1 MNGVAAHMS
10 EIGPDGEAA
19 SAASLGHL
27 SASGSGSET
36 SSRNGEFDYFYRTFM
51 IRLVAFLMWQGAP
64 AALASDLAQDTMLKA
79 YERWDRIQSPEAW
92 SRRVASR
99 ELVRAF
105 SQVEESIGELALEPT
120 SLLPAPDEAAEWED
134 TQEILHLLRDLPAR
148 QRQVL
153 AWTLDGY
160 KPAEIAAELGLKAA
174 AVRASLFK
182 ARLAVS
188 SKMRDREGD

>member
-1 MNGVAAHMS
+1 MS
-10 EIGPDGEAA
+10 ETGPDGEAA

-27 SASGSGSET
+27 PAPADGSGAGA
-36 SSRNGEFDYFYRTFM
+36 RHGEFAYFYRTCLR
-51 IRLVAFLMWQGAP
+51 RLVAFLMWQGAP
-64 AALASDLAQDTMLKA
+64 AALAADLAQDTMVKA

-92 SRRVASR
+92 CRRVASR

-105 SQVEESIGELALEPT
+105 SQVEDSIEELALEPT
-120 SLLPAPDEAAEWED
+120 SLLPAPGHAAEWED
-134 TQEILHLLRDLPAR
+134 EQEILRLLGGLPAR

-160 KPAEIAAELGLKAA
+160 TPTEIAAELGMRPA

-188 SKMRDREGD
+188 SRLTDREGE

>member
-1 MNGVAAHMS
+1 MS
-10 EIGPDGEAA
+10 ETGPDGEAT

-27 SASGSGSET
+27 SASGQESET
-36 SSRNGEFDYFYRTFM
+36 NTRNGEFAYFYRTFVL
-51 IRLVAFLMWQGAP
+51 RLTAFLMWQGAP

-79 YERWDRIQSPEAW
+79 FERWDRIQSPEAW

-105 SQVEESIGELALEPT
+105 SQVEESIDELALEPT
-120 SLLPAPDEAAEWED
+120 SLLPAPGEAAAWEQR
-134 TQEILHLLRDLPAR
+134 QEILRLLRGLPAR

-160 KPAEIAAELGLKAA
+160 TPTEIAAELGLKAA

-182 ARLAVS
+182 ARAAVS
-188 SKMRDREGD
+188 SRMTDREGD

>member
-1 MNGVAAHMS
+1 MS
-10 EIGPDGEAA
+10 ETGPDGEAA

-27 SASGSGSET
+27 PASASDSGSET
-36 SSRNGEFDYFYRTFM
+36 GSRDGEFAYFYRTC
-51 IRLVAFLMWQGAP
+51 IRRLVAFLMWQGAP
-64 AALASDLAQDTMLKA
+64 AALAADLAQDTMVKA

-105 SQVEESIGELALEPT
+105 SQVEESIDELALEPT
-120 SLLPAPDEAAEWED
+120 SLLPVPDEAAEWEGQ
-134 TQEILHLLRDLPAR
+134 QEVLHLLRDLPAR

-160 KPAEIAAELGLKAA
+160 KPTEIAAELGLKAA

-188 SKMRDREGD
+188 SRMTDREGD

>member
-1 MNGVAAHMS
+1 MS
-10 EIGPDGEAA
+10 DIGPDGEAT

-27 SASGSGSET
+27 PDSDGGSELRT
-36 SSRNGEFDYFYRTFM
+36 RNGEFAYFYRRF
-51 IRLVAFLMWQGAP
+51 IGRLTAFLMWQGAS
-64 AALASDLAQDTMLKA
+64 AALAADLAQDTMIKA

-105 SQVEESIGELALEPT
+105 SQVEESIDDLSLEPT
-120 SLLPAPDEAAEWED
+120 SLLPAPNDAAEWEKE
-134 TQEILHLLRDLPAR
+134 QEILHLLRDLPAR
-148 QRQVL
+148 QRQIF

-160 KPAEIAAELGLKAA
+160 KPAEIAAELGLKAT

-182 ARLAVS
+182 ARLALS
-188 SKMRDREGD
+188 SRMSDREGD